1 MKEFNPN
8 SYNNNID
15 NISGNFDN
23 NSNNYNI
30 NNASY
35 NSNSPQNI
43 RKIYEENEKRNRIKI
58 ETTEFMSYAVKVELL
73 FQTLHGYLYW
83 ISNVEFLFFIVRP
96 ILPKM
101 IQKLFSRSQ
110 IKRIERIFIVRCIK
124 NVKHL
129 INKIIDIHSHA

>member
-15 NISGNFDN
+15 NISDNFEN

-58 ETTEFMSYAVKVELL
+58 ETTEVMSYAVKVELL

-83 ISNVEFLFFIVRP
+83 ISNCEFLFFFSFIFL
-96 ILPKM
+96 ILF
-101 IQKLFSRSQ
+101 FS
-110 IKRIERIFIVRCIK
+110 
-124 NVKHL
+124 
-129 INKIIDIHSHA
+129 